1 MDCVELTFRV
11 TKPRASLPALKVQ
24 IVGFPGQRRGST
36 REAAQCT
43 SFVGES
49 EGRGSIRT
57 RNSTVLAGGLLFTAA
72 RWIGLS
78 SSPPSLLS
86 YSSSFSS
93 PSNRWV
99 CRWSW
104 KKEFVSRVQIQ
115 VICHP
120 LCRGDI
126 PPRRRMDGRM
136 DGAGYQECSRRLFCG
151 PSSESSFARRS
162 RLEEP
167 TLHFHFVAEIR
178 VPSLILTFPMTL
190 EALRRKGHRRS
201 PPFDSPPRS
210 AVPWPCIH
218 MHLTIFR
225 RKVCLTAVC
234 IQ

>member
-1 MDCVELTFRV
+1 MRGAERLDTNSELNCARGW
-11 TKPRASLPALKVQ
+11 PALY
-24 IVGFPGQRRGST
+24 GG
-36 REAAQCT
+36 EAA
-43 SFVGES
+43 
-49 EGRGSIRT
+49 
-57 RNSTVLAGGLLFTAA
+57 AA
-72 RWIGLS
+72 RWNGLS